1 MLLWVHEK
9 LDVRVL
15 GQTDWTVLELGDVHE
30 QSLQPVGV
38 WKVWKLGSWLDAF
51 LKAGEGETE
60 GRDPGHRPKI
70 VSTHP
75 QPIKGS
81 HGAEHGS
88 SVGSPRAWCLRLWA
102 LTLVQAAKRQEVT
115 TVCATACSLGCH
127 R

>member
-1 MLLWVHEK
+1 MRGIKRTLGEGGTGSLLPTLVLLWVHEK

-60 GRDPGHRPKI
+60 GREVCMATVWLTEDACVSYGWCPHPSI
-70 VSTHP
+70 VNEPT
-75 QPIKGS
+75 
-81 HGAEHGS
+81 
-88 SVGSPRAWCLRLWA
+88 
-102 LTLVQAAKRQEVT
+102 
-115 TVCATACSLGCH
+115 
-127 R
+127 